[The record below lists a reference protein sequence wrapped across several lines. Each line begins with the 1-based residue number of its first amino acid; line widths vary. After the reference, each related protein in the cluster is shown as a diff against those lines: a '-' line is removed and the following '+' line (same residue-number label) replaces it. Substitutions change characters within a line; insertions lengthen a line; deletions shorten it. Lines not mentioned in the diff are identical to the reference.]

1 MNVRNGG
8 RNDTDEGMI
17 GDDFASTINELKHSG
32 CVLLLTG
39 DVSAVV
45 QAKQTRRLF
54 GDPAI
59 DRERVLVLTDTARTK
74 YIDNLPDGLSPDHP
88 SVHLLNYREPLRA
101 ETDGESSVPDTPI
114 LVASDSETATV
125 SDLADL
131 HETITDTI
139 TAIETRS
146 TFLAAGKLRIGLTD
160 LGVLLDLYGTD
171 RTESFVQS
179 IGTIVRDRRGMG
191 FFYLAAA
198 NDDPIVQ
205 SLLPYFD
212 IHIALHESPS
222 APARHRWYLPE
233 YDLTSGWLPV

>member
-1 MNVRNGG
+1 MNVRDDG
-8 RNDTDEGMI
+8 RNDTDEGII
-17 GDDFASTINELKHSG
+17 GDDFASTLDELKHSG
-32 CVLLLTG
+32 CALLLTG
-39 DVSAVV
+39 DVSATVR
-45 QAKQTRRLF
+45 ATQTRRLF

-59 DRERVLVLTDTARTK
+59 DRERVLVLTDTTRTK

-88 SVHLLNYREPLRA
+88 SVHLLNYRALLRA
-101 ETDGESSVPDTPI
+101 DGESSVPDTPI
-114 LVASDSETATV
+114 LAASDPETATV
-125 SDLADL
+125 SDLDDL

-139 TAIETRS
+139 TTIETRS

-160 LGVLLDLYGTD
+160 LGVLLDLYGID

>member
-8 RNDTDEGMI
+8 RNDTDERMI
-17 GDDFASTINELKHSG
+17 GDDFSSTLDELKHSG
-32 CVLLLTG
+32 CVLLMTG
-39 DVSAVV
+39 DVSAGVR
-45 QAKQTRRLF
+45 ATQTRRLF
-54 GDPAI
+54 GDPTI

-101 ETDGESSVPDTPI
+101 ETGSDSSVPDTPI
-114 LVASDSETATV
+114 IAESDSATATV
-125 SDLADL
+125 SDLDNL
-131 HETITDTI
+131 HDSITDTI

-160 LGVLLDLYGTD
+160 LGVLLDLYGID
-171 RTESFVQS
+171 RTESFVES
-179 IGTIVRDRRGMG
+179 IGTIVRDCRGMG

-198 NDDPIVQ
+198 NDDPVIQ

-212 IHIALHESPS
+212 IHIALHESLS
-222 APARHRWYLPE
+222 TSARHRWYLPD